1 MKNFTRR
8 NWLVTTS
15 VAGAGLLTLPQ
26 WLTAAESPGD
36 MVLIPS
42 GPFQMGTDPEL
53 AAKLAAQ
60 YRCHVSWLGG
70 ETLPQPRSL
79 PAFKIDRYPVTN
91 QQYAFY
97 CAATGAKSPGHWQGA
112 KPPGHLLDHPVVYVS
127 RADARAYAKWIGKR
141 LPTEAEWE
149 KAARGT
155 DGRLYPWGN
164 VFDAECCHWDRDP
177 ARPTAGTAP
186 VTAHPRGAS
195 PYGVQDLIGN
205 VAEWCE
211 DGPGADAAFTKGG
224 CWLTATPLNLRA
236 AARGMSGNDR
246 NQLPY
251 IGFRCAQEA

>member
-1 MKNFTRR
+1 MKTLTRR
-8 NWLVTTS
+8 NWLRTTS
-15 VAGAGLLTLPQ
+15 IAGAGLLTLPR
-26 WLTAAESPGD
+26 WLAAAESSGD

-42 GPFQMGTDPEL
+42 GPFQMGTD
-53 AAKLAAQ
+53 AAQATKLAAQ
-60 YRCHVSWLGG
+60 YHCHVSWLGG
-70 ETLPQPRSL
+70 EVPPRLLTL

-91 QQYAFY
+91 QQYAHF
-97 CAATGAKSPGHWQGA
+97 CVATGTKIPGHWQGG
-112 KPPGHLLDHPVVYVS
+112 KPPGHLLNHPVVYVS
-127 RADARAYAKWIGKR
+127 RANARAYAKWLGKR

-149 KAARGT
+149 KAARST

-164 VFDAECCHWDRDP
+164 DFNPKACQWDCDP
-177 ARPTAGTAP
+177 LLPPSGTAP
-186 VTAHPRGAS
+186 VAAHPQGAS
-195 PYGVQDLIGN
+195 PYGVEDLVGN

-224 CWLTATPLNLRA
+224 CWLTASPLNLRV